1 MPDLLTSD
9 PLAALIP
16 LIAAFGVMTP
26 MIATFL
32 ERFVPVLPSYAV
44 LVVIGVAAADGS
56 FSLPA
61 ALALSLVGSTLG
73 CLSLYLLGRAVGE
86 RRSRRFIEGA
96 ARLIGISP
104 EKYRLW
110 EDRLRSNQRSIAFL
124 AQLIPTV
131 RLISPGIS
139 GLLHIRFWQF
149 AGATA
154 LGAALWN
161 GLFIGVGYAFAL
173 VDTDANAPILALK
186 TAIALVIAEGL
197 AFWSWRWK
205 VRAR

>member
-61 ALALSLVGSTLG
+61 ALALRLVGSTLG
-73 CLSLYLLGRAVGE
+73 CLSLYFLGRAVGE
-86 RRSRRFIEGA
+86 RRSRRVATGGEIGGA
-96 ARLIGISP
+96 VATR
-104 EKYRLW
+104 
-110 EDRLRSNQRSIAFL
+110 RS
-124 AQLIPTV
+124 TT
-131 RLISPGIS
+131 
-139 GLLHIRFWQF
+139 
-149 AGATA
+149 ATA
-154 LGAALWN
+154 GIAA
-161 GLFIGVGYAFAL
+161 G
-173 VDTDANAPILALK
+173 
-186 TAIALVIAEGL
+186 
-197 AFWSWRWK
+197 R
-205 VRAR
+205 RC